1 MPGMNVCA
9 AIPPQPAPSC
19 RQPASA
25 PPPRCDFSLVDA
37 LPRRDAA
44 GCRLYV
50 GHDAAA
56 PAPALLFVAGAYHG
70 AWCYSNYLDFFGRRG
85 MACFAIDLPGHGS
98 LAQAGTATDLDIA
111 ALGRHLEQACRTLA
125 RPLVLVG
132 HSMGALPVL
141 LAASRGAARA
151 VILLAPSPPGNLP
164 GAQALPAVPEG
175 RLKAPPAQAEIRAR
189 FLAVDDQRDVTP
201 IVERLTPESPAI
213 LNDRYLLR
221 VAVDAAALRC
231 PGVCLEAQLDTPDR
245 HPAGQDRAIA
255 DFLGLQHAVLP
266 GQPHCM
272 MYADRWAESA
282 ATVLEWYGRLTAA
295 TSARY

>member
-1 MPGMNVCA
+1 MPDMNVCA
-9 AIPPQPAPSC
+9 AIPPQSHPSC
-19 RQPASA
+19 RQPAQ
-25 PPPRCDFSLVDA
+25 PPRFDFSLIDR

-44 GCRLYV
+44 GCRLFI
-50 GHDAAA
+50 GRDTAA
-56 PAPALLFVAGAYHG
+56 PGPALLFVPGAYHG
-70 AWCYSNYLDFFGRRG
+70 AWCYSNYLDFFARQGVD
-85 MACFAIDLPGHGS
+85 CFAIDLPGHGS
-98 LAQAGTATDLDIA
+98 LAQADAAAADLDIA
-111 ALGRHLEQACRTLA
+111 ALGRRLEQACRTLG
-125 RPLVLVG
+125 RPLVLAG
-132 HSMGALPVL
+132 HSMGALPVM

-164 GAQALPAVPEG
+164 GAHALPAVPAG
-175 RLKAPPAQAEIRAR
+175 RLKAPPAVAEIRKR
-189 FLAVDDQRDVTP
+189 FLAVDDERDVTS

-221 VAVDAAALRC
+221 VTVDPMAMDC

-255 DFLGLQHAVLP
+255 DFLGLRHAVLQ

-282 ATVLEWYGRLTAA
+282 AAILEWYRSLTAA
-295 TSARY
+295 GAR